1 MTVKRLRQEID
12 LPEMVDWVGY
22 RRYVAA
28 LEDQAREKVTM
39 EREAVREAAKKRGHQ
54 RRQR

>member
-1 MTVKRLRQEID
+1 VTVKRLRQEID